1 MSPRA
6 TLQNNHMA
14 RILIVDDHPAI
25 REGLAVRIGDQT
37 DLEVCGEAAGVDDA
51 LAKVKQLRPDLV
63 IVDISLASGNG
74 LDLVKQI
81 KSRHAG
87 VRMLVHSMYDES
99 LYAERSLQAGAMGYV
114 NKREAPDTMLM
125 AIRQVLTDKIYL
137 SPEMTERLL
146 GRAAGRNANVEE
158 SPILRLSDRELEI
171 FQLIGQGLTTGA
183 IANQL
188 HLSVHTID
196 THREKIKAK
205 LKLKNAAELARS
217 AVQWTLEN
225 G

>member
-1 MSPRA
+1 MNRRE
-6 TLQNNHMA
+6 TLQKNHTA

-25 REGLAVRIGDQT
+25 REGLSVRISGQT
-37 DLEVCGEAAGVDDA
+37 DLEVCGEAADIEDA
-51 LAKVKQLRPDLV
+51 LAKVKQLKPDLV

-74 LDLVKQI
+74 LDLIKQI
-81 KSRHAG
+81 KSHHAA
-87 VRMLVHSMYDES
+87 VRTLVHSMYDDS
-99 LYAERSLQAGAMGYV
+99 LYAERSLQAGAQGYV
-114 NKREAPDTMLM
+114 NKREAPDTMLV

-137 SPEMTERLL
+137 SPQMTERLL
-146 GRAAGRNANVEE
+146 GRAAGRNVNFEE
-158 SPILRLSDRELEI
+158 SPVRQLSDRELEI

-183 IANQL
+183 IASQL
-188 HLSVHTID
+188 YLSVHTID

-205 LKLKNAAELARS
+205 LKLKNAAELARA